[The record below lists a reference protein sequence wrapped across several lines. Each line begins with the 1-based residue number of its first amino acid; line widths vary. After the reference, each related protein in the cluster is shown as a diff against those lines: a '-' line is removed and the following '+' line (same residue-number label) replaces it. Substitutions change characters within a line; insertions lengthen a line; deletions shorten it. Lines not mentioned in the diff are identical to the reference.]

1 MRVST
6 FIAKNSRGALMQV
19 KDQLGEDA
27 IILRN
32 RRVGDRIEITATTDL
47 NQPDWTPQP
56 VSSGGTRRNDIRDQS
71 LQNELTSLRDT
82 LEQLLANR
90 SWQDSANVPATR
102 ATVGQ
107 RLAALGLSKSLGG
120 WISDNVRDDGTLE
133 QQWASSIQLLTS
145 CLPLIEMDS
154 IKKSKLVACVGAT
167 GSGKTTCVVKLA
179 KQAAAE
185 FGEHAVGVIALT
197 NGVSAEAGQ
206 LEGHR
211 ALAGIETRR
220 ATDKASLSTSIAALR
235 DKERI
240 FIDTSGLSFRDP
252 DLAKQL
258 EWLTE
263 QIPPIRIMLV
273 ISAAAQM
280 GTTRELLRRLEST
293 RLDGAIITKVDE
305 AVSLGGVIDTLIK
318 RRLPLSLV
326 VDNRD
331 PEIVPHNT
339 DPVAFVKR
347 AVNLLEERQTG
358 QAASP
363 IRYAPATA

>member
-56 VSSGGTRRNDIRDQS
+56 VSERSARRNDIRDQS

-145 CLPLIEMDS
+145 CLPLMEMDS

-179 KQAAAE
+179 KQAAVE

-206 LEGHR
+206 LGGSSGAGGH
-211 ALAGIETRR
+211 
-220 ATDKASLSTSIAALR
+220 
-235 DKERI
+235 
-240 FIDTSGLSFRDP
+240 
-252 DLAKQL
+252 
-258 EWLTE
+258 
-263 QIPPIRIMLV
+263 
-273 ISAAAQM
+273 
-280 GTTRELLRRLEST
+280 
-293 RLDGAIITKVDE
+293 
-305 AVSLGGVIDTLIK
+305 
-318 RRLPLSLV
+318 
-326 VDNRD
+326 
-331 PEIVPHNT
+331 
-339 DPVAFVKR
+339 
-347 AVNLLEERQTG
+347 
-358 QAASP
+358 
-363 IRYAPATA
+363 

>member
-47 NQPDWTPQP
+47 NQPDWTPEP
-56 VSSGGTRRNDIRDQS
+56 ASGRGARRNDIRDQN

-82 LEQLLANR
+82 LEQLLAKR
-90 SWQDSANVPATR
+90 SWQDSANVPATQ

-120 WISDNVRDDGTLE
+120 WISDNVRDDGPLE
-133 QQWASSIQLLTS
+133 QQWDSSIQLLTS
-145 CLPLIEMDS
+145 CLHLMEMDS
-154 IKKSKLVACVGAT
+154 VRKNKLVACVGAT

-179 KQAAAE
+179 RQAANE
-185 FGEHAVGVIALT
+185 FGEQAVGVIALT
-197 NGVSAEAGQ
+197 NGDPVEVGQ
-206 LEGHR
+206 LADHR
-211 ALAGIETRR
+211 VPAGIETRS
-220 ATDKASLSTSIAALR
+220 ATDKSSLSASIAALR
-235 DKERI
+235 GKERI

-252 DLAKQL
+252 DMAKQL

-280 GTTRELLRRLEST
+280 GTTRELLRRVGAT
-293 RLDGAIITKVDE
+293 HLDGAIITKVDE

-318 RRLPLSLV
+318 RRLPLSLL

-331 PEIVPHNT
+331 PNIVPLHT
-339 DPVAFVKR
+339 DPVVFVER
-347 AVNLLEERQTG
+347 ALALMNERQVSQSIG
-358 QAASP
+358 RSK
-363 IRYAPATA
+363 YATATA

>member
-90 SWQDSANVPATR
+90 SWQDSANGRRHGNRGSATCGAGSVKESWWLDR
-102 ATVGQ
+102 
-107 RLAALGLSKSLGG
+107 
-120 WISDNVRDDGTLE
+120 DNVRDDGTLE

-145 CLPLIEMDS
+145 CLSLIEMNS

-179 KQAAAE
+179 KQAATE

-211 ALAGIETRR
+211 ALAGIETRS
-220 ATDKASLSTSIAALR
+220 ATDKASLSTSISALR

-280 GTTRELLRRLEST
+280 GTTRELLLRLEST

-331 PEIVPHNT
+331 PEIVPHNA
-339 DPVAFVKR
+339 DPVAFVER
-347 AVNLLEERQTG
+347 AVHLLEERQTG

>member
-32 RRVGDRIEITATTDL
+32 RRVGDRIEITATPTSTNRTGHL
-47 NQPDWTPQP
+47 SRS
-56 VSSGGTRRNDIRDQS
+56 SSGGARRNDIRDQS

-326 VDNRD
+326 IDNRD
-331 PEIVPHNT
+331 PEIVPHNA